1 MKEIEKKTSLNIK
14 IENITH
20 EYVITCKFIPSNI
33 FRAFIKSK
41 KHRSVNTNEKD
52 LNSIISFKNENFNS
66 VIIRLSSIR
75 SKIEI
80 SIML

>member
-1 MKEIEKKTSLNIK
+1 MDKKTFLNIK
-14 IENITH
+14 IEKITH

-41 KHRSVNTNEKD
+41 KHKSVNTKEKD
-52 LNSIISFKNENFNS
+52 LNSINSDKNENFSS

-75 SKIEI
+75 SKIEM
-80 SIML
+80 SIIL